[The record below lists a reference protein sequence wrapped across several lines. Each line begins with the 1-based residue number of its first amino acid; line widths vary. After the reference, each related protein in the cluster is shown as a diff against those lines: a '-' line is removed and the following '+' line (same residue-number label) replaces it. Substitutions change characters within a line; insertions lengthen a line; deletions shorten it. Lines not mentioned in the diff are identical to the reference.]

1 MHIASGNKKWYKR
14 PRKQHRVKEKGA
26 LGNRRVALKPHA
38 SKIRQWVE
46 EGRGDTWIAQELNT
60 TPSSV
65 QSFRSRNSI
74 YRRDP
79 VRRGQLS
86 EHPAVLEE
94 TEGGI
99 VLKTDATDSE
109 VFDREWRHYLRGS
122 PEDLQVVITQDRI
135 YLEKVRSLAHRSP
148 RRVAAPSGG
157 SRSTARASG
166 APSRKRGTR
175 PVPRTLLQAPGL
187 AYARHKGRQRSHGT
201 YSRPGARSGQP

>member
-1 MHIASGNKKWYKR
+1 MTYKTR
-14 PRKQHRVKEKGA
+14 QVEGEGA

-86 EHPAVLEE
+86 EHPAVLDE

-99 VLKTDATDSE
+99 VLRTDARDSE

-122 PEDLQVVITQDRI
+122 PNDLQVVITQDRI
-135 YLEKVRSLAHRSP
+135 YVEKVL
-148 RRVAAPSGG
+148 
-157 SRSTARASG
+157 
-166 APSRKRGTR
+166 
-175 PVPRTLLQAPGL
+175 
-187 AYARHKGRQRSHGT
+187 
-201 YSRPGARSGQP
+201 

>member
-1 MHIASGNKKWYKR
+1 
-14 PRKQHRVKEKGA
+14 VKEKGA

-38 SKIRQWVE
+38 FKIRQWVE

-94 TEGGI
+94 TEDGI
-99 VLKTDATDSE
+99 VLKTEARDSE
-109 VFDREWRHYLRGS
+109 VFAREWRHYLHGA

-135 YLEKVRSLAHRSP
+135 YLEKVR
-148 RRVAAPSGG
+148 
-157 SRSTARASG
+157 
-166 APSRKRGTR
+166 
-175 PVPRTLLQAPGL
+175 
-187 AYARHKGRQRSHGT
+187 
-201 YSRPGARSGQP
+201 